1 MGSIDNRSTAS
12 GGNGVHSAF
21 DLSGKTVLVTG
32 ASRGLGRDMA
42 IAFGEAGANVVLT
55 GRDSKA
61 LDEATHATLKAGGRA
76 VATRMEVTDR
86 ASIDRAVQQSV
97 EAFGTIDVLVNNAG
111 IVSIQPFLKATEEE
125 WSRVLDVNLLGV
137 FRCCQAV
144 GRLMVEKKSGKI
156 INISS
161 IAAIGG
167 QAGLCGYSS
176 TKGAVLTMTKVFALE
191 LSPHNIQVNA
201 ILPGTTDTGM
211 AKAAMADPN
220 WTKQV
225 LAGIPMKRL
234 GRTRDLLGAVLYFA
248 TEDSDYCT
256 GQTLIVDGGYSMV

>member
-1 MGSIDNRSTAS
+1 MR
-12 GGNGVHSAF
+12 
-21 DLSGKTVLVTG
+21 LKGKVAIVTG
-32 ASRGLGRDMA
+32 GARG
-42 IAFGEAGANVVLT
+42 IGEAYSLGLAQEGASVTVADVDAKAGERVVAEIT
-55 GRDSKA
+55 
-61 LDEATHATLKAGGRA
+61 KAGGKALFVRA
-76 VATRMEVTDR
+76 DVSWKADAERMVAETVK
-86 ASIDRAVQQSV
+86 Q
-97 EAFGTIDVLVNNAG
+97 FGGLDILVNNAA
-111 IVSIQPFLKATEEE
+111 ILFTAPVLETTEEM
-125 WSRVLDVNLLGV
+125 WDKLLAVNVKGS
-137 FRCCQAV
+137 FFCAAAAAREMIK
-144 GRLMVEKKSGKI
+144 RKSGKI

-176 TKGAVLTMTKVFALE
+176 TKGAVLTMTRVFALE
-191 LSPHNIQVNA
+191 LAPHNIQVNA

-220 WTKQV
+220 WTKQIT
-225 LAGIPMKRL
+225 AGIPMKRL